1 MDGQCGQCSKW
12 AEPGGPTGNRKPNLH
27 RAKFLFKTM
36 GLGLSKKKGRWVMT
50 IRPNN
55 IKELKKRLA
64 HVSLLGLLAS
74 KFGEFKTEL
83 PKLAFDGESLEQ
95 ETPPLDQ
102 GRGDSLLKSFMP
114 GMFPFS
120 IAFGGVFGE
129 SSGLSSPSISGMGDS
144 VEYSQAWQ
152 PEGTYEDP
160 SEIEVSLCMVLK
172 DGRSFTLPGINGD
185 NCQVGGNETTTLR
198 PQGNED

>member
-27 RAKFLFKTM
+27 RTKFLFKTM

-55 IKELKKRLA
+55 PKELKKRLA

-83 PKLAFDGESLEQ
+83 SKLAFDGESLEQ

-102 GRGDSLLKSFMP
+102 GRSDSPLKSFMP

-129 SSGLSSPSISGMGDS
+129 SSGISSPSISGMGDS
-144 VEYSQAWQ
+144 VEYPQAWQ